1 MGLLDRFRRF
11 VWRTE
16 ERSNKLEYAA
26 LDQLHHAEDAIDER
40 TGGRF
45 YDAVEELDEGSE
57 RLLERLHL
65 DEEEA
70 EEPAADPDG
79 QAPEPKT

>member
-45 YDAVEELDEGSE
+45 YDAVEELDESSE
-57 RLLERLHL
+57 RVLERLGL
-65 DEEEA
+65 DDEDEA
-70 EEPAADPDG
+70 AGD
-79 QAPEPKT
+79 PEPKT

>member
-1 MGLLDRFRRF
+1 MGLLERFRRF

-57 RLLERLHL
+57 RVLERLHL
-65 DEEEA
+65 DEVD
-70 EEPAADPDG
+70 EPAAGADG